1 MWVDSDSADNGIFA
15 ADPAEGLYLWNA
27 NDAEACQRHLAL
39 LEARSVISARTA
51 GTGQSTEWSDD
62 DLMSASKMNM
72 NIALGLMT
80 VALIVSLAILIT
92 ALRGGMDVLRVS
104 LAGVGFAS
112 FAFLYAAV
120 LRQKLISNKSQARS
134 EW

>member
-1 MWVDSDSADNGIFA
+1 
-15 ADPAEGLYLWNA
+15 
-27 NDAEACQRHLAL
+27 
-39 LEARSVISARTA
+39 
-51 GTGQSTEWSDD
+51 
-62 DLMSASKMNM
+62 MSASKMNM

-92 ALRGGMDVLRVS
+92 ALRAGMDVLRVS

-134 EW
+134 E